1 MTIIAF
7 DVGKNELVGARCD
20 KNGLEKETFTLE
32 NKSEIIEKFL
42 CNIKL
47 KYSHLL
53 IGSEATADYHNILA
67 TKSIEHG
74 FKFRLLNPILTKQ
87 FTRATVRKKKTDL
100 SDAIIIAK
108 LLANGEGTDFTLSS
122 IAPEKFMN
130 RSAYKLYR
138 LYQSLDLLTKRMRS
152 LMPENIDVLAELDNS
167 LSVLHESMTNLQ
179 NMAQKKIDPKLKEL
193 LKSIVG
199 VGDLT
204 ATTFI
209 TEISD
214 INRFKNGKSLIAYA
228 GLDPKV
234 RQSGLLLKRNTKITK
249 RGSPHLRRAA
259 YLSAQVATRYDPELI
274 LYYQKKIN
282 ECKTHREAVI
292 AVAKKLLYRLYAV
305 WKRGTPYV
313 KKYPLAPT
321 ID

>member
-7 DVGKNELVGARCD
+7 DVGKSELVGVRCD
-20 KNGLEKETFTLE
+20 KNGSAKENFTIE
-32 NKSEIIEKFL
+32 NKPEVIEKFL
-42 CNIKL
+42 DEL
-47 KYSHLL
+47 KQKYPHLL
-53 IGSEATADYHNILA
+53 IGSEATADYHNLLA
-67 TKSIEHG
+67 TKSLEHG

-108 LLANGEGTDFTLSS
+108 LLANGEGSDFTFDS
-122 IAPEKFMN
+122 IAPEKFIN

-138 LYQSLDLLTKRMRS
+138 LYQSLYLLTKRMRI
-152 LMPENIDVLAELDNS
+152 LMPKNTDVLAELDKS
-167 LSVLHESMTNLQ
+167 LSVLHESTVNLQ
-179 NMAQKKIDPKLKEL
+179 SMAQEKINPELKEL

-199 VGDLT
+199 IGDLT

-209 TEISD
+209 TEINN
-214 INRFKNGKSLIAYA
+214 INRFKNSKSLIAYA

-234 RQSGLLLKRNTKITK
+234 KQSGLLLKRNTKITK

-259 YLSAQVATRYDPELI
+259 YLSAQVATRYDQELMI
-274 LYYQKKIN
+274 YYQKKIS
-282 ECKTHREAVI
+282 ESKTHREAVI

-313 KKYPLAPT
+313 KKYPLGQA